1 MAKKKKELPK
11 TEEEFVKY
19 QRNFIIAALRRSSLW
34 WPYRNE
40 ALRLARVA
48 RGVYRCAKCS
58 QLYPKKEV
66 RLDHIDPV
74 VRTSGFTTWD
84 DYFTR
89 MLPKTENWQVLCLG
103 CNHVKTQEE
112 NILRR
117 LFKDSKKKPKKVK

>member
-34 WPYRNE
+34 WPYRNLALSE
-40 ALRLARVA
+40 ARRA
-48 RGVYRCAKCS
+48 RGVYKCVKCS
-58 QLYPKKEV
+58 GLFSKKEI
-66 RLDHIDPV
+66 RLDHIHPV

-89 MLPKTENWQVLCLG
+89 MLPDSSGWQVLCLT
-103 CNHVKTQEE
+103 CNQTKTNEE
-112 NILRR
+112 NILRK
-117 LFKDSKKKPKKVK
+117 LYKKSKIK